1 MEVNVDIKTV
11 QEQVKV
17 LKESLHSVNIL
28 YKELGNKFQDMQSWN
43 DAKSKEAKAI
53 VASCG
58 KDIQKMGNSISQV
71 IVKLEKIL
79 KPLAEYENVNLY
91 TSGNNSS
98 GNGYTKINNSS
109 GSSGVS
115 RRIVQSVNDL
125 SKIEKEA
132 VTIYTGDDYKN
143 INDSLRGK
151 DTATEQNAQVIN
163 TLTNALQ
170 VSELSENMTLY
181 RGTSI
186 MALGAELMNLSPEEL
201 VGESFTERG
210 FTSTSTDD
218 YMARYFAT
226 NYYNSNSRPM
236 IMTIDARVG
245 DHALNVTPISQHPSE
260 QEILFNRNTSF
271 TITRAEV
278 IDGIL
283 NITVRPERN

>member
-1 MEVNVDIKTV
+1 MEVNVDIKNV
-11 QEQVKV
+11 QAQVKV
-17 LKESLHSVNIL
+17 LKESLHRVNNL
-28 YKELGNKFQDMQSWN
+28 YKELGSNFQDMQSWN
-43 DAKSKEAKAI
+43 DAKSQEAKAI

-58 KDIQKMGNSISQV
+58 KDIQKMGKSINQA
-71 IVKLEKIL
+71 IVSLEKIL
-79 KPLAEYENVNLY
+79 KPLVEYENTNLY
-91 TSGNNSS
+91 SAGASNSGINSS
-98 GNGYTKINNSS
+98 SINS
-109 GSSGVS
+109 GSDSRTTS
-115 RRIVQSVNDL
+115 RRVVHSVNDL
-125 SKIEKEA
+125 SKDEKAA

-151 DTATEQNAQVIN
+151 DTATPQNAQVID

-170 VSELSENMTLY
+170 ESELSENMTLY

-186 MALGAELMNLSPEEL
+186 TALGSELMNLSPEEL

-226 NYYNSNSRPM
+226 NYNYNSRPM

-260 QEILFNRNTSF
+260 QEILFNRDTSF
-271 TITRAEV
+271 TITSASV
-278 IDGIL
+278 VDGVL
-283 NITVRPERN
+283 NITVRPERS

>member
-1 MEVNVDIKTV
+1 MEVNVDIKSV
-11 QEQVKV
+11 QLQIKV
-17 LKESLHSVNIL
+17 LKESLNRVNIL
-28 YKELGNKFQDMQSWN
+28 YKELGSNFQDMQSWN
-43 DAKSKEAKAI
+43 DAKSQEAKAI

-58 KDIQKMGNSISQV
+58 KDIQKMGKSINQA
-71 IVKLEKIL
+71 IVNLEKIL
-79 KPLAEYENVNLY
+79 KPLIEYENTNLY
-91 TSGNNSS
+91 SAGTSNSGINASNINS
-98 GNGYTKINNSS
+98 GLDSRAAS
-109 GSSGVS
+109 GRV
-115 RRIVQSVNDL
+115 VHSVNDL
-125 SKIEKEA
+125 SKDEKAA

-151 DTATEQNAQVIN
+151 DTATPQNAQVID

-170 VSELSENMTLY
+170 ESELSENMTLY

-186 MALGAELMNLSPEEL
+186 MALGSELMNLSPEEL

-226 NYYNSNSRPM
+226 NYNYNSRPM

-260 QEILFNRNTSF
+260 QEILFNRDTSF
-271 TITRAEV
+271 TITSATV
-278 IDGIL
+278 VDGVL
-283 NITVRPERN
+283 NITVRPERS

>member
-1 MEVNVDIKTV
+1 MEVNVDIKNV
-11 QEQVKV
+11 QAQVKV
-17 LKESLHSVNIL
+17 LKESLHRVNNL
-28 YKELGNKFQDMQSWN
+28 YKELGSNFQDMQSWN
-43 DAKSKEAKAI
+43 DAKSQEAKAI

-58 KDIQKMGNSISQV
+58 KDIQKMGKSINQA
-71 IVKLEKIL
+71 IVSLEKIL
-79 KPLAEYENVNLY
+79 KPLVEYENTNLY
-91 TSGNNSS
+91 SAGASNSGINSS
-98 GNGYTKINNSS
+98 SINS
-109 GSSGVS
+109 GSDSRTTS
-115 RRIVQSVNDL
+115 RRVVHSVNDL
-125 SKIEKEA
+125 SKDEKAA

-151 DTATEQNAQVIN
+151 DTATPQNAQVID

-170 VSELSENMTLY
+170 ESELSENMTLY

-186 MALGAELMNLSPEEL
+186 TALGSELMNLSPEEL

-226 NYYNSNSRPM
+226 NYNYNSRPM

-260 QEILFNRNTSF
+260 QEILFNRDTSF
-271 TITRAEV
+271 TITSATV
-278 IDGIL
+278 VDGVL
-283 NITVRPERN
+283 NITVRPERS

>member
-1 MEVNVDIKTV
+1 MEVNVDIKNV
-11 QEQVKV
+11 QLQIKL
-17 LKESLHSVNIL
+17 LKDSLHSVNIL
-28 YKELGNKFQDMQSWN
+28 YKELASKFQDMQSWN
-43 DAKSKEAKAI
+43 DAKSQEAKAI

-58 KDIQKMGNSISQV
+58 KDIQKMGKSINQA
-71 IVKLEKIL
+71 IVNLEKIL
-79 KPLAEYENVNLY
+79 KPLIEYENTNLY
-91 TSGNNSS
+91 VAGSANSGINAMGVNSA
-98 GNGYTKINNSS
+98 NDA
-109 GSSGVS
+109 GSAG
-115 RRIVQSVNDL
+115 RRVVHSVNDL
-125 SKIEKEA
+125 SKDEKAA

-151 DTATEQNAQVIN
+151 DTATLQNAQVIN

-170 VSELSENMTLY
+170 ESELSENMTLY

-186 MALGAELMNLSPEEL
+186 TALGSELMNLPPEEL

-226 NYYNSNSRPM
+226 NYNYNSRPM
-236 IMTIDARVG
+236 IMTIDARIG

-271 TITRAEV
+271 TITSATV
-278 IDGIL
+278 VDGVL
-283 NITVRPERN
+283 NITVRPERS

>member
-1 MEVNVDIKTV
+1 MEVNVDIKNIQV
-11 QEQVKV
+11 QVKV
-17 LKESLHSVNIL
+17 LKESLHRVNNL
-28 YKELGNKFQDMQSWN
+28 YKELGSNFQDMQSWN
-43 DAKSKEAKAI
+43 DAKSQEAKAI

-58 KDIQKMGNSISQV
+58 KDIQKMGKSINQA
-71 IVKLEKIL
+71 IVNLEKIL
-79 KPLAEYENVNLY
+79 KPLIEYENTNLY
-91 TSGNNSS
+91 SSGAYNSGTNASSINSS
-98 GNGYTKINNSS
+98 IDSRAT
-109 GSSGVS
+109 S
-115 RRIVQSVNDL
+115 RRVVHSVNDL
-125 SKIEKEA
+125 SKDEKAA

-151 DTATEQNAQVIN
+151 DTATPQNEQVIN

-170 VSELSENMTLY
+170 ESELSENMTLY

-186 MALGAELMNLSPEEL
+186 TALGSELMNLPPEEL

-226 NYYNSNSRPM
+226 NFNYNSRPM

-260 QEILFNRNTSF
+260 QEIMFNRDTSF
-271 TITRAEV
+271 TITSATV
-278 IDGIL
+278 VDGVL
-283 NITVRPERN
+283 NITVRPERS

>member
-1 MEVNVDIKTV
+1 MEVNVDIKNI
-11 QEQVKV
+11 QAQVKV

-28 YKELGNKFQDMQSWN
+28 YKELGSKFQDMRSWN
-43 DAKSKEAKAI
+43 DAKSQEAKAI
-53 VASCG
+53 AASCI
-58 KDIQKMGNSISQV
+58 KDIQKMGKAINQA
-71 IVKLEKIL
+71 IVNLEKIL
-79 KPLAEYENVNLY
+79 KPLIEYENTNLY
-91 TSGNNSS
+91 SVGATNSGINSS
-98 GNGYTKINNSS
+98 GINS
-109 GSSGVS
+109 GTGSRPTS
-115 RRIVQSVNDL
+115 RRVVHSVNDL
-125 SKIEKEA
+125 SKDEKAA

-151 DTATEQNAQVIN
+151 DTATPQNAQVIN

-170 VSELSENMTLY
+170 ESELSENMTLY

-186 MALGAELMNLSPEEL
+186 TALGSELMNLSPEEL

-226 NYYNSNSRPM
+226 NYNYNSRPM
-236 IMTIDARVG
+236 IMTIDARAG

-260 QEILFNRNTSF
+260 QEILFNRDTSF

-278 IDGIL
+278 TDGVL
-283 NITVRPERN
+283 NITVRPERS